1 MDINE
6 NVPKRED
13 LNEDSLEAVLQ
24 DLLAIAAHDGGAWLL
39 GRHVFWTKLLE
50 GEVLLTA
57 YREAV
62 SAAANGSSDAIDRV
76 KRAMD
81 KYAEWYPTNTQPAT
95 RPGARGFLLDVA
107 EAFGRRSTP
116 AHR

>member
-1 MDINE
+1 MDING
-6 NVPKRED
+6 NVPDRNG

-24 DLLAIAAHDGGAWLL
+24 DLLSIAARDGGAWLL

-62 SAAANGSSDAIDRV
+62 SAAAGDDNGAIDRV
-76 KRAMD
+76 KQAMD
-81 KYAEWYPTNTQPAT
+81 KYAEWYPTNAQPAT
-95 RPGARGFLLDVA
+95 KPGARGFLLDLA